1 MSGELENVARA
12 WDREYAGGRYAGEP
26 PVPFVGDIVASAT
39 RAGVLDRPGVYIG
52 CGNGR
57 NYVPLVDRGL
67 DLVGLDVSA
76 TAIHQLSAR
85 VPDRAPYLIHGDIRA
100 LPRGARYGTVVGLQ
114 VFQHGDRAACHAHV
128 QAAQRLL
135 APGGV
140 MAVRVNAVGTDIEF
154 DHEVVEEGEESGLTV
169 RYLRGPKRGLLVHFF
184 DRSELEALFT
194 DRLDID
200 LPVRRDRT
208 RRPRP
213 HSGQWSQWEG
223 IWLRADREVAG
234 T

>member
-1 MSGELENVARA
+1 MSGELTNVASA
-12 WDREYAGGRYAGEP
+12 WDREYAAGRYAGDP
-26 PVPFVGDIVASAT
+26 PVPFVGDIIASAT
-39 RAGVLDRPGVYIG
+39 RADVLDRPGVYIG

-76 TAIHQLSAR
+76 MAIRQLSAR
-85 VPDRAPYLIHGDIRA
+85 VPDRAPYLIHGDITA

-128 QAAQRLL
+128 LAAQELL

-154 DHEVVEEGEESGLTV
+154 DHEVVEEREGSGLTV
-169 RYLRGPKRGLLVHFF
+169 RYLQGPKRGLLVHFF
-184 DRSELEALFT
+184 DRPELEALFA
-194 DRLDID
+194 DRLDVD

-208 RRPRP
+208 RRPRRG
-213 HSGQWSQWEG
+213 SGQWSQWEG